1 MWWRARQFFKEH
13 LHTIGDD
20 MMKWLAAVL
29 GLAMLTGCGT
39 TSVGLKYAPTEGSAP
54 SRVAAS
60 VQPVT
65 VGAFVDKRNEKP
77 TWLGAIRGG
86 FGNPLKTLESS
97 QPVAEVVQAAYVDAF
112 KASGI
117 AINPAAALQITGTIL
132 DLKCTQM
139 SHKEATVAIE
149 VTVSEKSS
157 GLKRFTQTYS
167 SKYVSGF
174 IPVGGVLA
182 PVEDLRI
189 VLENTMRD
197 VINKTLADASFIAAL
212 TQAKPS
218 QVGSNTVTK

>member
-1 MWWRARQFFKEH
+1 
-13 LHTIGDD
+13 

-39 TSVGLKYAPTEGSAP
+39 TSVGLKYAPTASA
-54 SRVAAS
+54 SSGRGAAS
-60 VQPVT
+60 VQPVS
-65 VGAFVDKRNEKP
+65 VGVFVDKRNEKP

-97 QPVAEVVQAAYVDAF
+97 QPVADVVQAAYLDAF
-112 KASGI
+112 KAKGM
-117 AINPAAALQITGTIL
+117 AIDPAAALQVSGTVL

-182 PVEDLRI
+182 PVEDLRV

-197 VINKTLADASFIAAL
+197 VIDKTLGDASFIAAL
-212 TQAKPS
+212 TQAQPS
-218 QVGSNTVTK
+218 KVSSNTAAK

>member
-1 MWWRARQFFKEH
+1 
-13 LHTIGDD
+13 

-39 TSVGLKYAPTEGSAP
+39 TSVGLKYAPTEGATP

-60 VQPVT
+60 VQPVS

-97 QPVAEVVQAAYVDAF
+97 QPVAEVVQAAYLDAF
-112 KASGI
+112 KSKGF
-117 AINPAAALQITGTIL
+117 AIDPTAALQVSGTVL

-139 SHKEATVAIE
+139 SHKEATVSIE
-149 VTVSEKSS
+149 VTVSEKTT

-182 PVEDLRI
+182 PVEDLRV

-197 VINKTLADASFIAAL
+197 VIDKTLGDASFISAL
-212 TQAKPS
+212 TKAQPS
-218 QVGSNTVTK
+218 QASGNIVAN